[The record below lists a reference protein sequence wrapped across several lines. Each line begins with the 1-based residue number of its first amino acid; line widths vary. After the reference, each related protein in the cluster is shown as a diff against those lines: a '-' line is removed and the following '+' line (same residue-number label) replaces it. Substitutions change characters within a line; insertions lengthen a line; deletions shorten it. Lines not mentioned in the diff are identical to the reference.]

1 MFDFFS
7 NQIVNLVTMRRPG
20 GPEDILVEA
29 RRLRD
34 LDVPKAPVARAAVTG
49 DQVLLSAAVP
59 GPVSPL
65 PIKPSEPVETGNRV
79 GEVLRRLR
87 EERRKTGDKTSGD
100 STDPSEETP
109 NDPPAAGHL
118 DRWV

>member
-1 MFDFFS
+1 MF
-7 NQIVNLVTMRRPG
+7 
-20 GPEDILVEA
+20 
-29 RRLRD
+29 
-34 LDVPKAPVARAAVTG
+34 
-49 DQVLLSAAVP
+49 LSAAVP